1 MPSMDTIEL
10 KNRAWEIGAADVAF
24 ARWER
29 LAPRY
34 AHCFWSAKNY

>member
-1 MPSMDTIEL
+1 MPSIDTIEL
-10 KNRAWEIGAADVAF
+10 KNRPCAIGAADVAF

-34 AHCFWSAKNY
+34 AHYFWLAKNL